1 MGLVLL
7 NLVIMSTFARW
18 HFVVVALFLP
28 RFVVGQNLA
37 QRAIG
42 HVVDFCA
49 VQPDWAHP
57 VARRINYLD
66 GSIRRAAC
74 RGQSQECCAELHL

>member
-7 NLVIMSTFARW
+7 NRAAMSTFTRW
-18 HFVVVALFLP
+18 HFVVVTLFLP

-42 HVVDFCA
+42 HVVYFCA
-49 VQPDWAHP
+49 VKPDWLHP
-57 VARRINYLD
+57 VARRVNHLD
-66 GSIRRAAC
+66 VSIRRAAC
-74 RGQSQECCAELHL
+74 RGQSQNCYA

>member
-1 MGLVLL
+1 MWLVLP

-18 HFVVVALFLP
+18 HFVAIALFLP
-28 RFVVGQNLA
+28 RFVVGENLA

-42 HVVDFCA
+42 HVVDFTGIH
-49 VQPDWAHP
+49 PDWARP
-57 VARRINYLD
+57 VARAINYLD

-74 RGQSQECCAELHL
+74 CGQSQDCYA

>member
-7 NLVIMSTFARW
+7 NRVVMSTFTAW
-18 HFVVVALFLP
+18 HFFAVALFLP
-28 RFVVGQNLA
+28 CLIVGENLA

-42 HVVDFCA
+42 HVVDFFA
-49 VQPDWAHP
+49 VKPDWAHP
-57 VARRINYLD
+57 VARAINYLD

-74 RGQSQECCAELHL
+74 RGQSKDCCA